1 MRARLRNALRWA
13 SSWAIRRR
21 ARPDALPAPLGPVRY
36 SQGNEELLIRRFFA
50 DRRGG
55 VFVDVGSAHWRDG
68 SNTYALE
75 RHLDWHGIAVD
86 ALSHWEAGYRR
97 NRPRTTFFN
106 YIVTDHS
113 GTVDPFYVA
122 GSLSSMKRHHL
133 EIFTNID
140 IDAVSIHRVPTTTLT
155 DLLDAQRVAR
165 IDLLSMD
172 IEQAEPE
179 ALSGF
184 DIRRFRPLLVC
195 VEVGVDDVRDG
206 VEPYFEAAG
215 YEWLEEYRVHDTLN
229 WWFRPRRAEGDGA
242 LFKADLSGATRVGET
257 RTAAD
262 AREGPTSPQ
271 TVL

>member
-1 MRARLRNALRWA
+1 LRARLRGALRWA
-13 SSWAIRRR
+13 SRRGTTS
-21 ARPDALPAPLGPVRY
+21 DALPAPLGPVRY

-55 VFVDVGSAHWRDG
+55 VFVDIGSGHWRDD

-97 NRPRTTFFN
+97 NRSRTTFFN

-113 GTVDPFYVA
+113 GTVDPFYIA
-122 GSLSSMKRHHL
+122 GSLSSTKRHHL
-133 EIFTNID
+133 EIFRNID
-140 IDAVSIHRVPTTTLT
+140 VDAVSIAHVPTTTLT
-155 DLLDAQRVAR
+155 DLLDAQRVTR

-195 VEVGVDDVRDG
+195 VEVGVDDVRDA
-206 VEPYFEAAG
+206 VEPYFEVAG
-215 YEWLEEYRVHDTLN
+215 YEWLEEYRAHDILN
-229 WWFRPRRAEGDGA
+229 WWFRPRPVDGNGT
-242 LFKADLSGATRVGET
+242 FV
-257 RTAAD
+257 D
-262 AREGPTSPQ
+262 AH
-271 TVL
+271 L